1 MSSISKYK
9 IDELEVLVYQNR
21 KQLGMA
27 AAHEVGVLINQVL
40 KQKDEVR
47 IIFAAAAS
55 QREFFTE
62 LLNVPDIEWKKVV
75 AFHMDEYHTL
85 PVNAPQ
91 RFGNFLNGVFFRF
104 IDFKEIHYMTEDL
117 PAYQRLI
124 SESPI
129 DICCLG
135 IGENGHLAF
144 NDPPVADF
152 DDPEVIK
159 EVELDEVCRQQQV
172 NDGEFNEI
180 SEVPKRAV
188 TLTIP
193 SLLNASYLSVV
204 VPGHTK
210 ARAVE
215 ETLFGDISTSC
226 PASILRKHPNAK
238 LFLDTHS
245 SKLLKEIKS

>member
-1 MSSISKYK
+1 MGSISKYK
-9 IDELEVLVYQNR
+9 TDELEVLVYQDR

-27 AAHEVGVLINQVL
+27 AAHMVGTRINQLL
-40 KQKDEVR
+40 KEKDEVR

-55 QREFFTE
+55 QCEFFTE
-62 LLNVPDIEWKKVV
+62 LLNVPDIEWQKVV

-85 PVNAPQ
+85 PTNASQ
-91 RFGNFLNGVFFRF
+91 RFGNFLDGVFFRF
-104 IDFKEIHYMTEDL
+104 IDFKAIHYMTEDL
-117 PAYQRLI
+117 LAYQELI
-124 SESPI
+124 SEAPV

-159 EVELDEVCRQQQV
+159 EVRLDEICRQQQV
-172 NDGEFNEI
+172 NDGEFNDI
-180 SEVPKRAV
+180 KDVPKKAV

-193 SLLNASYLSVV
+193 TLLSATYLSVV
-204 VPGHTK
+204 VPGLTK
-210 ARAVE
+210 AEAVE
-215 ETLFGDISTSC
+215 GTLLGDISTSC

-245 SKLLKEIKS
+245 AKLLKETKS